1 MQKYLTL
8 LALLF
13 MFGSSYALT
22 APAELRFENVLPGGF
37 SEITLPITSN
47 ESTAVMLSTA
57 GPAAKWIV
65 VSPSQGYANANF
77 PLKARVMVKP
87 PAEALPGTYIAYV
100 ITDQPSSDSVT
111 AYIGPAYTTKIFIK
125 ITKTQISQAQVR
137 SIDILRQ
144 ENHILSLAD
153 VENTGNANIT
163 PSFTLGISGQNLAA
177 NSSANILPGRSATMR
192 VEIDTSTL
200 AKDVYS
206 VGASVYLQDDLLSQ
220 DSVSVSFEN
229 PPAGRLLNASLSELV
244 VGKPTQI
251 TALFENT
258 GTNAVSA
265 QLRSDINHNNETE
278 SAKGENIVV
287 QPGQMANLTDYFFTR
302 ESGAYNISNYAVFGS
317 SATNEV
323 LINAE
328 AQEAVPLSLSLVSLL
343 LFAVIGLVVFL
354 FAKRPKRK
362 LSTRGGKWHSLKKK

>member
-1 MQKYLTL
+1 
-8 LALLF
+8 

-37 SEITLPITSN
+37 SEITLSITSN

-57 GPAAKWIV
+57 GPAAKWIT

-77 PLKARVMVKP
+77 PLKASVTVKP

-111 AYIGPAYTTKIFIK
+111 AYIGPAFTTKIFIK
-125 ITKTQISQAQVR
+125 ITKTQIIQAQVNDM
-137 SIDILRQ
+137 DILRQ
-144 ENHILSLAD
+144 ENRILGLAD
-153 VENTGNANIT
+153 VENTGNVNIT
-163 PSFTLGISGQNLAA
+163 PSFALGISGQNLAA
-177 NSSANILPGRSATMR
+177 NSLANILPGRSATMR
-192 VEIDTSTL
+192 TEIDADTL
-200 AKDVYS
+200 VNDVCT
-206 VGASVYLQDDLLSQ
+206 VGAAVYVQDKLLKQ
-220 DSVSVSFEN
+220 NSVSISFEN
-229 PPAGRLLNASLSELV
+229 PPAGRLLNASLSEFV
-244 VGKPTQI
+244 VGKPAQI
-251 TALFENT
+251 IALFENT
-258 GTNAVSA
+258 GTSAVSA
-265 QLRSDINHNNETE
+265 QLRFDINYNNETE

-287 QPGQMANLTDYFFTR
+287 QPGQMANLTAYFFTR
-302 ESGAYNISNYAVFGS
+302 ESGTYNISNYVVFGS
-317 SATNEV
+317 FATNEI